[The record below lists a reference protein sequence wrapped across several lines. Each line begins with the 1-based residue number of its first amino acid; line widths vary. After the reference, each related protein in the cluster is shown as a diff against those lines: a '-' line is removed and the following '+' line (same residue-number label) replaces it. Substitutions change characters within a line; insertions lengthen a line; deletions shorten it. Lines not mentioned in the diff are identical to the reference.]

1 MPPPLRRRQPHTT
14 LPVASALQVREQ
26 AKLLLSD
33 YRRPLAW
40 MLLLNGL
47 AAVAGLFGPQLLGDM
62 VQSVT
67 DGTTTEHIDKLALIL
82 AAALLTQTVL
92 PWLARRSAFVLGE
105 NVFAVLRERFLEKV
119 LSLPLS
125 TVERAGTGDLVTRS
139 TGDIEALAR
148 TVRFAVPEVLVASV
162 TVLLTVVAGFLTS
175 PLMALPLLCGA
186 PVIWAGTKWYL
197 HRAPEGYLAERECY
211 AAFNGSLAETVD
223 GARTVEAL
231 GLGDRRIR
239 RLEEDLEDAFAAERY
254 TLRLRTVF
262 FPAMELAYAI
272 PISLCLV
279 WGGWLVSQGTVTLG
293 QVTAVTLYAVQLVD
307 PVDRLVSW
315 LDEVQVGATALAR
328 ILGVELVPP
337 DREQGERVP
346 DDEHVEVQDVRFA
359 YREGRDVLHG
369 VDLDL
374 RPGERLAVVGP
385 SGAGK
390 STLGGLLAG
399 VHPPRTGQVT
409 VGEVPLVELPLD
421 DLRKHVVLVTQEHHV
436 FVGTVAQNLLLA
448 RPNANESDLRSALE
462 AVDALAWVLA
472 LPDGLAT
479 EVGSGG
485 RPITPAQAQQLA
497 LARLVLADPH
507 TLVLD
512 EATSL
517 LDPRAARHLERS
529 LAAVLHG
536 RTVVAIAH
544 RLHTAHDADRVAVVE
559 DGLVSELGSHDEL
572 IEADGAYAALWRS
585 WRSEAADPAAGGVAS
600 R

>member
-1 MPPPLRRRQPHTT
+1 
-14 LPVASALQVREQ
+14 
-26 AKLLLSD
+26 
-33 YRRPLAW
+33 
-40 MLLLNGL
+40 
-47 AAVAGLFGPQLLGDM
+47 M

-82 AAALLTQTVL
+82 AAALLAQTVL
-92 PWLARRSAFVLGE
+92 TWLARRSAFVLAE

-197 HRAPEGYLAERECY
+197 RRAPEGYLAERECY

-279 WGGWLVSQGTVTLG
+279 WGGWLVSEGSANLG

-315 LDEVQVGATALAR
+315 LDEVQVGATSLAR

-337 DREQGERVP
+337 DREQGEQVP

-369 VDLDL
+369 IDLDL

-390 STLGGLLAG
+390 STLGRLLAG

-409 VGEVPLVELPLD
+409 VGDVPLVELPLD

-436 FVGTVAQNLLLA
+436 FVGTVAA
-448 RPNANESDLRSALE
+448 E
-462 AVDALAWVLA
+462 
-472 LPDGLAT
+472 
-479 EVGSGG
+479 
-485 RPITPAQAQQLA
+485 
-497 LARLVLADPH
+497 
-507 TLVLD
+507 
-512 EATSL
+512 
-517 LDPRAARHLERS
+517 
-529 LAAVLHG
+529 
-536 RTVVAIAH
+536 
-544 RLHTAHDADRVAVVE
+544 
-559 DGLVSELGSHDEL
+559 
-572 IEADGAYAALWRS
+572 
-585 WRSEAADPAAGGVAS
+585 PAAGPARARTRATCGPRWRPWTRSPGCSRCPTAWPPRSAPAGGRSPPRRRSSWRWPGWCWPTRTRWCWTRRPRCSTRGPPATSSARWRPSCTAAPWSRSRTGCTPRTTPTGSRWSRTAGSAS
-600 R
+600 SAATTS

>member
-14 LPVASALQVREQ
+14 LPVATAVQVREQ

-33 YRRPLAW
+33 HRRPLAW

-47 AAVAGLFGPQLLGDM
+47 AAVAGLAGPQLLGDM

-82 AAALLTQTVL
+82 AAALLAQTVL
-92 PWLARRSAFVLGE
+92 TWLARRSAFVLAE

-197 HRAPEGYLAERECY
+197 RRAPEGYLAERECY

-279 WGGWLVSQGTVTLG
+279 WGGWLVSAG
-293 QVTAVTLYAVQLVD
+293 Q
-307 PVDRLVSW
+307 
-315 LDEVQVGATALAR
+315 
-328 ILGVELVPP
+328 
-337 DREQGERVP
+337 REP
-346 DDEHVEVQDVRFA
+346 
-359 YREGRDVLHG
+359 
-369 VDLDL
+369 
-374 RPGERLAVVGP
+374 RPGHGGHAVRRA
-385 SGAGK
+385 AGRP
-390 STLGGLLAG
+390 GRPAGVLAG
-399 VHPPRTGQVT
+399 RGPGRRHRAGPDPRRRAGPAGPRAGRRRSRTT
-409 VGEVPLVELPLD
+409 STSRCRTCASP
-421 DLRKHVVLVTQEHHV
+421 T
-436 FVGTVAQNLLLA
+436 A
-448 RPNANESDLRSALE
+448 RA
-462 AVDALAWVLA
+462 
-472 LPDGLAT
+472 AT
-479 EVGSGG
+479 CCTASTSTCAPASGSPWSG
-485 RPITPAQAQQLA
+485 RPAP
-497 LARLVLADPH
+497 
-507 TLVLD
+507 
-512 EATSL
+512 
-517 LDPRAARHLERS
+517 
-529 LAAVLHG
+529 
-536 RTVVAIAH
+536 
-544 RLHTAHDADRVAVVE
+544 
-559 DGLVSELGSHDEL
+559 
-572 IEADGAYAALWRS
+572 
-585 WRSEAADPAAGGVAS
+585 AS
-600 R
+600 RRWAGCWPGCTRRGPAR